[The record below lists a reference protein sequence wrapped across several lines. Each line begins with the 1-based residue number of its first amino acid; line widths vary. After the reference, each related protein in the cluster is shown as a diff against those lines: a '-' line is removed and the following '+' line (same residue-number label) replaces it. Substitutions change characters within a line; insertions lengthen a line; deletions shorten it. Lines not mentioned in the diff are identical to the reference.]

1 VAVKALFVSDVHLSP
16 AAPAEFR
23 SFLRFLDETVPG
35 VDRLYVLGDLFDI
48 WVGPRQAL
56 LPCFDRVLS
65 RFRDL
70 RERGTRMG
78 FVRGNRDFLLA
89 GPCAR
94 DAGLE
99 VLPDRAD
106 VEIAGRRLILTHG
119 DLLCTRDR
127 AYHRMRRVIRSGP
140 ARAAMRRLPLG
151 LALRLARGFRWA
163 SVAEVARKS
172 DYRMGLDL
180 AEARAWLEGG
190 ADAIICGHVHRGERY
205 RFRFEG
211 RTADLISLPAWDRSP
226 GYAELSDAGLSLRS
240 ASPSPPAAGS
250 LPG

>member
-1 VAVKALFVSDVHLSP
+1 VAVKALFVSDIHLSP

-23 SFLRFLDETVPG
+23 AFLRFLDEATPG
-35 VDRLYVLGDLFDI
+35 IDRLYVLGDLFDI
-48 WVGPRQAL
+48 WVGPKQARV
-56 LPCFDRVLS
+56 PGFDRVLA
-65 RFRDL
+65 RFRAL
-70 RERGTRMG
+70 RDRGTRVG

-163 SVAEVARKS
+163 SVAEVTRKS

-190 ADAIICGHVHRGERY
+190 ADAIVCGHVHRGERY

-211 RTADLISLPAWDRSP
+211 RTADLISLPAWDRTP
-226 GYAELSDAGLSLRS
+226 GYAEITDSGLRLC
-240 ASPSPPAAGS
+240 AWTPPPAAGRN
-250 LPG
+250 G